1 MTRISGYLVS
11 ACPHCGAHYRRPT
24 YSSMNFMAQEQ
35 WTDGHTEGSLMPR
48 SEFMRLCTGCKSIYN
63 VQDLVDAHEIPNEDL
78 YTVYEEPAPPSKTV
92 LQKAWRA
99 ISGELPPQ
107 VHRVLRDDL
116 PPYVEY
122 VPDSECQA
130 YLDGLLA
137 MPSNTA
143 HHTLFEFELR
153 RRLWQQGNHW
163 YRPDYLKVRKA
174 KGPQPPAWS
183 LSNEQ
188 LEHLERLLQ
197 LLGDGDLG
205 KGDELLTVEVLRQ
218 LRRFDEATKVLES
231 ITSDSH
237 WNDYQAMLIK
247 NRMSHVGLYP

>member
-1 MTRISGYLVS
+1 
-11 ACPHCGAHYRRPT
+11 
-24 YSSMNFMAQEQ
+24 MNFMAHEQ

-48 SEFMRLCTGCKSIYN
+48 SGFMRLCIECKAIYH
-63 VQDLVDAHEIPNEDL
+63 VGDLVDSHEISNEDV
-78 YTVYEEPAPPSKTV
+78 YTFVEEPAPPPKTL
-92 LQKAWRA
+92 LQKAWRT

-116 PPYVEY
+116 PPYIEY

-130 YLDGLLA
+130 YLDGLLK

-143 HHTLFEFELR
+143 HHALFEFELR

-174 KGPQPPAWS
+174 KGDAPPAWS
-183 LSNEQ
+183 LSETQ
-188 LEHLERLLQ
+188 AIHLERLLE
-197 LLGDGDLG
+197 LLTDGDMG

-218 LRRFDEATKVLES
+218 LRRFDEAMKVLES
-231 ITSDSH
+231 ILSDSH
-237 WNDYQAMLIK
+237 WNAYQAILIK

>member
-1 MTRISGYLVS
+1 
-11 ACPHCGAHYRRPT
+11 
-24 YSSMNFMAQEQ
+24 MNFMAHEQ

-48 SEFMRLCTGCKSIYN
+48 SGFMRLCIECKAIYH
-63 VQDLVDAHEIPNEDL
+63 VGDLVDSHEISNEDV
-78 YTVYEEPAPPSKTV
+78 YTFVEEPAPPPKTL
-92 LQKAWRA
+92 LQKAWRT

-116 PPYVEY
+116 PPYIEY

-130 YLDGLLA
+130 YLDGLLK

-143 HHTLFEFELR
+143 HHALFEFELR

-174 KGPQPPAWS
+174 KGDAPPAWS
-183 LSNEQ
+183 LSETQ
-188 LEHLERLLQ
+188 AIHLERLLE
-197 LLGDGDLG
+197 LLTDGDLG

-218 LRRFDEATKVLES
+218 LRRFDEAMKVLES

-237 WNDYQAMLIK
+237 WNAYQAILIK

>member
-1 MTRISGYLVS
+1 MTKISGYLIS
-11 ACPHCGAHYRRPT
+11 ACPNCGTHYRRPM
-24 YSSMNFMAQEQ
+24 YSSMNFMAHEQ

-48 SEFMRLCTGCKSIYN
+48 SGFMRLCIECKAIYH
-63 VQDLVDAHEIPNEDL
+63 VGDLVDSHEISNEDV
-78 YTVYEEPAPPSKTV
+78 YTFVEEPAPPPKTL
-92 LQKAWRA
+92 LQKAWRT

-116 PPYVEY
+116 PPYIEY

-130 YLDGLLA
+130 YLDGLLK

-143 HHTLFEFELR
+143 HHALFEFELR

-174 KGPQPPAWS
+174 KGDAPPAWS
-183 LSNEQ
+183 LSETQ
-188 LEHLERLLQ
+188 TIHLERLLE
-197 LLGDGDLG
+197 LLTDGDIG

-218 LRRFDEATKVLES
+218 LRRFDEAMKVLES
-231 ITSDSH
+231 ILSDSH
-237 WNDYQAMLIK
+237 WNAYQAILIK

>member
-1 MTRISGYLVS
+1 
-11 ACPHCGAHYRRPT
+11 
-24 YSSMNFMAQEQ
+24 MNFMAHEQ

-48 SEFMRLCTGCKSIYN
+48 SEFMRLCTGCMAIYN
-63 VQDLVDAHEIPNEDL
+63 IRDIVDVYEIDRDDVYVLV
-78 YTVYEEPAPPSKTV
+78 EEPAPPPKTV

-116 PPYVEY
+116 PPYIEY

-130 YLDGLLA
+130 YLDGLLK
-137 MPSNTA
+137 MPSTTA

-163 YRPDYLKVRKA
+163 YRPDYLAVRKA
-174 KGPQPPAWS
+174 RGPQPPVWS
-183 LSNEQ
+183 LSDQ
-188 LEHLERLLQ
+188 QHAHLERLLE
-197 LLGDGDLG
+197 LLRNEDLSL
-205 KGDELLTVEVLRQ
+205 GDELLTVEILRQ
-218 LRRFDEATKVLES
+218 LRRFDEAMKLLDS
-231 ITSDSH
+231 IGTDSR
-237 WNDYQAMLIK
+237 WNAYQAMLIK

>member
-1 MTRISGYLVS
+1 MTKISGYLIS
-11 ACPHCGAHYRRPT
+11 ACPNCGTHYRRPM
-24 YSSMNFMAQEQ
+24 YSSMNFMAHEQ

-48 SEFMRLCTGCKSIYN
+48 SGFMRLCIECKAIYH
-63 VQDLVDAHEIPNEDL
+63 VGDLVDSHEISNEDV
-78 YTVYEEPAPPSKTV
+78 YTFVEEPAPPPKTL
-92 LQKAWRA
+92 LQKAWRT

-116 PPYVEY
+116 PPYIEY

-130 YLDGLLA
+130 YLDGLLK

-143 HHTLFEFELR
+143 HHALFEFELR

-163 YRPDYLKVRKA
+163 YRPDYLKVRKT
-174 KGPQPPAWS
+174 KGDTPPAWS
-183 LSNEQ
+183 LSETQ
-188 LEHLERLLQ
+188 AIHLERLLD
-197 LLGDGDLG
+197 LLTDGDIG

-218 LRRFDEATKVLES
+218 LRRFDQAMKVLES
-231 ITSDSH
+231 IPSDSH
-237 WNDYQAMLIK
+237 WNAYQAILIK